1 MHYYDSNELSKHI
14 MHILQCKYILACV
27 FKGNLLLSPVTDA
40 MIPQDIV
47 HAIAHTHLLKQ

>member
-14 MHILQCKYILACV
+14 KHILQCKYILACV